1 MVTMAALALS
11 WAAADD
17 QEIVKALTD
26 QLKQERAAGRLHDFN
41 IDLKVADGQVLLK
54 GHVASPEQQRLAVDI
69 ARQTKGVKR
78 VINDLKI
85 DAAPQDAAKQISDAP
100 KATGSTDDEIAQA
113 LATTLRQKKTAGSL
127 KGFDIGLS
135 VANGSVTLDGHVS
148 SAEQRRLAETLA
160 RGTPGVREVVNEIV
174 VKAPPAAKADSP
186 AAEPQKKAGPTD
198 AQIAQK
204 VISELKRCQD
214 SGRLKGFGIDLLVK
228 DGVATLNGRVA
239 SAEQRGLACDIA
251 ERTDGVKEVIDR
263 LTVVAPPADR
273 LAEETKPSPTPAGE
287 ATPASLTEKDDA
299 ADNSQVGR
307 QVVARL
313 EQAKKRG
320 ELAGFGIGVQVL
332 DGEVQ
337 LQGRVASEDQRQTAI
352 RLAKEVS
359 GVREVVD
366 KLTIEQRASREA
378 SPAKIASAVQSRLR
392 AIEDSGRLLGARVAV
407 EVKQETVWMKGT
419 VADEEQHALA
429 IDAVRR
435 VPGVRQVVD
444 ALQVNPAVPLVAG
457 LGRVPVSQ
465 TGHAVSA
472 RGAGGPT
479 GAASTAPSPALL
491 AAADQGV
498 VVPVVAPGATVAGP
512 VLTQPAPAMAVPGVY
527 GPQLVASNYV
537 AASPEAVAV
546 MDQTPRPLGAARMA
560 AYAGAAVV
568 GAPIMAIGQAVG
580 GAPAQLPGPG
590 QAVVPA
596 RYDHPNLP
604 GYAWPSY
611 APYPNYAALTYPKQ
625 YSPSAWPYIGPF
637 YPYPQVPLGWRKVTL
652 KWDDGWWN
660 LRFNAK

>member
-1 MVTMAALALS
+1 MRRLAVGIAMVTMAALALS

-337 LQGRVASEDQRQTAI
+337 LQGRVASEDQRKTAI

-392 AIEDSGRLLGARVAV
+392 AI
-407 EVKQETVWMKGT
+407 
-419 VADEEQHALA
+419 
-429 IDAVRR
+429 VRR

>member
-299 ADNSQVGR
+299 ADNSQVSR

-392 AIEDSGRLLGARVAV
+392 AI
-407 EVKQETVWMKGT
+407 
-419 VADEEQHALA
+419 
-429 IDAVRR
+429 VRR